1 MVSAAVARQ
10 IESECAN
17 RISVAHAEP
26 TPPGDSQWHLFND
39 FSVKPVSA
47 AEALTFNSR
56 WKMPSVLV
64 YQLKTANNNLDTEW
78 AKNIDTSVLHF
89 DFKCDL
95 TLLPHRISQL
105 TFPRPDAQEHP
116 YRTLDPVLERPG
128 PETTV
133 ALDTEFVL
141 AKQSEVEMK
150 SDGVREVIRPN
161 FHALGRVS
169 IVRGEGEDEGLAFI
183 DDWIQVREPVID
195 YLHSYSGIKPDDL
208 DPRNSKHCLVS
219 LKIAYKRLWVLLNL
233 GCKFI
238 GHGLKGD
245 FRVINIQVPKAQIID
260 TIDLFYQKNYRRKLS
275 LKFLAWYLLKEGI
288 QVDTHDSIEDAR
300 IALKLYKK
308 FLEFDDAGIT
318 RMMLNEIYRAG
329 DSIGWKPP
337 PGTATNEQQ
346 QQQQQ
351 QQGAVQR
358 STTPVSEAPSTPV
371 RKGLVGTGTVTPSWS
386 AGPGTG
392 GFTPGRGSPLGSKD
406 KGLYR

>member
-1 MVSAAVARQ
+1 MRSPISIRC
-10 IESECAN
+10 ES
-17 RISVAHAEP
+17 
-26 TPPGDSQWHLFND
+26 W
-39 FSVKPVSA
+39 
-47 AEALTFNSR
+47 
-56 WKMPSVLV
+56 
-64 YQLKTANNNLDTEW
+64 
-78 AKNIDTSVLHF
+78 
-89 DFKCDL
+89 L
-95 TLLPHRISQL
+95 TLY
-105 TFPRPDAQEHP
+105 RPDAKEHP
-116 YRTLDPVLERPG
+116 YRTLDPVIERPG

-161 FHALGRVS
+161 FHALARVS

-208 DPRNSKHCLVS
+208 DPRNSRHCLVS
-219 LKIAYKRLWVLLNL
+219 LKVAYKRLWVLLNL
-233 GCKFI
+233 GCKFV

-308 FLEFDDAGIT
+308 FQEFDDAGIT
-318 RMMLNEIYRAG
+318 KMMLNEIYRAG
-329 DSIGWKPP
+329 DSVGWKPP
-337 PGTATNEQQ
+337 GSTTAAAEQQ
-346 QQQQQ
+346 Q
-351 QQGAVQR
+351 AALQR
-358 STTPVSEAPSTPV
+358 SPTPMSEGPPSTPV
-371 RKGLVGTGTVTPSWS
+371 RKGLAGAQGALTPSWS
-386 AGPGTG
+386 AGPGAG
-392 GFTPGRGSPLGSKD
+392 GFTPGRGSPLK
-406 KGLYR
+406 